1 MKRFAI
7 LITVLT
13 GVSLFLSSCEKDDKK
28 QNASFDRA
36 QWLAYTA
43 DEIIL
48 PLMSQLEAQANAY
61 GASVDAFVQSPNATQ
76 LAECKEA
83 LHELRLAYNR
93 TLTYD
98 FGPAFTHDVFNSVMV
113 FPTDTVLVE
122 GLVAA
127 GSYNLESS
135 SNVAARGFAAA
146 EYLLLHKGESE
157 VVSEFLT
164 DTQRGQFLKD
174 LKDNALS
181 HILPMISEW
190 KGNYRSTFVSATG
203 TDVGSSTSLLINH
216 WNINLELAKNAKL
229 AIPMGKRSL
238 GVLYPE
244 KVESAFARRSS
255 ELLQA
260 QTEALA
266 AFYEGRSE
274 LTDEMGLSLKDYVS
288 VMGSTVGN
296 TTTASTVSQ
305 QFDNILLG
313 WASAEGSTLYDLVSA
328 RSSEL
333 EAIYQEYQT
342 TILHTKTEIPSL
354 LGVSIT
360 YQDNDGD

>member
-1 MKRFAI
+1 MKKHFA
-7 LITVLT
+7 LLVGITFGMLT
-13 GVSLFLSSCEKDDKK
+13 LSSCEKDNPKT
-28 QNASFDRA
+28 QASFNRA
-36 QWLAYTA
+36 LWLEYTA
-43 DEIIL
+43 DEIII
-48 PLMSQLEAQANAY
+48 PQMTILEIKANDY
-61 GASVDAFVQSPNATQ
+61 GTAVDRFVQEPT
-76 LAECKEA
+76 LARLTPCQEA
-83 LHELRLAYNR
+83 LFQLRIAYNR
-93 TLTYD
+93 VLTYD

-146 EYLLLHKGESE
+146 EYLLFHKGESE

-174 LKDNALS
+174 LKDNAFS
-181 HILPMISEW
+181 HILPMISDW
-190 KGNYRSTFVSATG
+190 KGSYRTTFVSATG

-244 KVESAFARRSS
+244 KVESAYARRSS

-260 QTEALA
+260 QTEAIA

-274 LTDEMGLSLKDYVS
+274 LTDEMGVSLKDYVS

-313 WASAEGSTLYDLVSA
+313 LASAEGSTLCDLVSA
-328 RSSEL
+328 RSAEL

-342 TILHTKTEIPSL
+342 TVLHTKTEVPSL